1 MSKKLRHLPLKG
13 ILDRDIAVA
22 ETESLISEWSPYL
35 EELVNF
41 ATHALA
47 RCQESLKGVEGT
59 PASLI
64 HLYYHIIQ
72 MADGVQVLCSNA
84 CFQAAF
90 PLVRSIWEGNLFIQ
104 YMLEEGHFENRST
117 AWLACS
123 HLEGKEVWLMQD
135 LTSQRGQDI
144 ESMRQKDKYLGSADV
159 LEKDQDIVKEQIALY
174 DAMLQKSKFSSV
186 LAKLSNSAKKNKRW
200 YSVNSDLN
208 TIKDLAKHL
217 GRSLEYELIYS
228 NLSAVS
234 HAKDASRTI
243 TTREGTAYLT
253 PIRADTDGQTVYSH
267 ACAYLMDATWMI
279 MTKLRSAEDIRKQL
293 KEIAV
298 RHRRIAPKLKSV

>member
-1 MSKKLRHLPLKG
+1 MPTELRHLPLKG

-22 ETESLISEWSPYL
+22 DAESLISEWSPYL

-64 HLYYHIIQ
+64 HLYYHMIQ
-72 MADGVQVLCSNA
+72 MADGIHVLCSKA

-90 PLVRSIWEGNLFIQ
+90 PLVRSIWEGNLSIQ
-104 YMLEEGHFENRST
+104 YMLEEGHFEYRST

-123 HLEGKEVWLMQD
+123 HLEGRDIWLMQD
-135 LTSQRGQDI
+135 LSSQREQDI
-144 ESMRQKDKYLGSADV
+144 EGIRQKDKYLGSADV
-159 LEKDQDIVKEQIALY
+159 LEKDQDIVKKQIALY

-186 LAKLSNSAKKNKRW
+186 LSKLSENAQKQKKW
-200 YSVNSDLN
+200 YSVNGGQSS
-208 TIKDLAKHL
+208 IRKVAEAL
-217 GRSLEYELIYS
+217 GRTLEYELIYS

-279 MTKLRSAEDIRKQL
+279 MTKLRPAEDIRKQL
-293 KEIAV
+293 NEIAV